1 MESISIE
8 FPRVHPS
15 LTKNG
20 RRRSHWRTQRKATE
34 EMRDDA
40 NFLIIKEMMKAE
52 ISPRDYRE
60 APLFSRA
67 KIDIHQ
73 DWANN
78 PLDYDGLASAVAPA
92 IDAFID
98 KGIIQ
103 DDSPRFIESYNLT
116 SSKVPKQNMNR
127 IQITVS
133 EA

>member
-8 FPRVHPS
+8 LARVPGC

-40 NFLIIKEMMKAE
+40 NFLIIKEMLLAE
-52 ISPRDYRE
+52 LSPADYRD

-73 DWANN
+73 DWSNN

-98 KGIIQ
+98 KGIIK